1 MSKIIEDLLLDI
13 QNKKKELNSMRLQN
27 STGELKDN
35 SKIKKKKVEISRLKT
50 AVSQK
55 RREDDN
61 G

>member
-13 QNKKKELNSMRLQN
+13 QNKKKLNSMRLQN